1 MRSWSRPLPL
11 SPRPMPGEAVLSWV
25 ARLAARYDM
34 TGPELLAWVN
44 DGNTVHFERV
54 AGLNWRR
61 DAEMDLRLAAAAD
74 IGIRMIGALRV
85 PSGNG
90 EEAAKWARTRLA
102 WCSDC
107 LREDVAHH
115 AESHGR
121 LAWRLGFCVICP
133 RHLRLLEDCCSA
145 CGSIDCGFAFRLGR
159 SRLVCAA
166 CCVMVD
172 QLPDQ
177 VLSRP
182 AWAAGPLGLLPSA
195 VLNRLVVALQTD
207 LMASMFGAT
216 SRSWKNRGVAE
227 RLASTVRELS
237 AILLEAA
244 SVGAWR
250 PLRLPQQVAV
260 FSALSVRTAYDLLG
274 LGAVVLTEAATGTS
288 SDVERLEFG
297 FPCDVT
303 APVTLARLFSELGWR
318 DLDKLRARA
327 PDWSP

>member
-1 MRSWSRPLPL
+1 M
-11 SPRPMPGEAVLSWV
+11 
-25 ARLAARYDM
+25 
-34 TGPELLAWVN
+34 
-44 DGNTVHFERV
+44 
-54 AGLNWRR
+54 
-61 DAEMDLRLAAAAD
+61 
-74 IGIRMIGALRV
+74 
-85 PSGNG
+85 
-90 EEAAKWARTRLA
+90 ARTRLA

-107 LREDVAHH
+107 LREDVAYH

-159 SRLVCAA
+159 LRLVCAA
-166 CCVMVD
+166 CGVMVD

-195 VLNRLVVALQTD
+195 ALNRLVVALQAD
-207 LMASMFGAT
+207 LIASMFDAM
-216 SRSWKNRGVAE
+216 SRPWKNRGVAE

-250 PLRLPQQVAV
+250 PLRLPQQAAV
-260 FSALSVRTAYDLLG
+260 FSALGVRAAYDLLG
-274 LGAVVLTEAATGTS
+274 LGAVVLTAVATGTS
-288 SDVERLEFG
+288 SEVERLEFG
-297 FPCDVT
+297 FPCDGT
-303 APVTLARLFSELGWR
+303 APVTLARLFSKLGWR
-318 DLDKLRARA
+318 DLDELRARA
-327 PDWSP
+327 PDWPPLIACAVQRAIDCALEQQRRAEEGERVRRLMARWRFRPQVTREKVKRCRVGNRAGTGQAFH